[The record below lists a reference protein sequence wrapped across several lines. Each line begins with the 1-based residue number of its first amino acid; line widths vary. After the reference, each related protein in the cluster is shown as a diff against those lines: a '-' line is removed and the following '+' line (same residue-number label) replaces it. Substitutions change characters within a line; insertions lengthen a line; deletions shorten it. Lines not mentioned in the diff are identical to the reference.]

1 MRVWTGVPGDYRRRV
16 LLTAVLMPETALLV
30 PGAAGTAEVLTDER
44 SAVLDGLRDL
54 VTAGPSRVVVVAA
67 AARSAALP
75 GPLRPS
81 LAAAGIDGQP
91 TWSAPPA
98 DGPAVGLCDVGP
110 AVALLAL
117 RAAGWSGETS
127 VLLVGPEPDALRTAG
142 QGLEELGGLDGPDKV
157 ALVLVGSL
165 SARRG
170 PGAPLP
176 EDDRA
181 HPTDDA
187 VLRDLLDLGP
197 DARARLAA
205 FPAAL
210 AEDLAISAWAPWQV
224 LVRAVA
230 RDGRRWRGDLRLA
243 SVPLGATC
251 AVVVWGAP

>member
-1 MRVWTGVPGDYRRRV
+1 M

-44 SAVLDGLRDL
+44 SAVLGALRDL
-54 VTAGPSRVVVVAA
+54 VVAGPSRVVVVAPA
-67 AARSAALP
+67 PRSVALS
-75 GPLRPS
+75 GSLRPR
-81 LAAAGIDGQP
+81 LTAAGIDGGS
-91 TWSAPPA
+91 TWTAPAAP
-98 DGPAVGLCDVGP
+98 GPAVEVTDVGP

-117 RAAGWSGETS
+117 EAAGWSGETS
-127 VLLVGPEPDALRTAG
+127 VLLVGPEPGALRTATT
-142 QGLEELGGLDGPDKV
+142 GLEELGAGGGHGQREASEQV
-157 ALVLVGSL
+157 GLVLVGSL

-210 AEDLAISAWAPWQV
+210 AEELAISAWAPWQV
-224 LVRAVA
+224 LVSVVGT
-230 RDGRRWRGDLRLA
+230 DRRWRGDLRLA
-243 SVPLGATC
+243 SAPLGATC
-251 AVVVWGAP
+251 AVIVWRAS